1 MVQKGWI
8 ALICL
13 LMIMISACQPTPEAN
28 DTKSITEEMLLS
40 GEETPTHFADLFE
53 LSDEITLTVDAKIRT
68 PETPLCKASIKR
80 VPFTQTD
87 VQKVAQVLLH
97 DAPIYIW
104 GETKSELMDYY
115 ATVMQQQEI
124 AGSALESNSAS
135 QIQMILSDIQSQI
148 PNKPD
153 VLETASLAEIFN
165 YPDELIA
172 VDSSRNK
179 KAVFCGRST
188 DDEGK
193 RNLIFYSDYGF
204 KRHLIDEIEPL
215 QLTEKKAAKLGME
228 ILEKMGIDDMFSV
241 AFTDTVPLN
250 HTIVDRYLTANGY
263 DFPSRHE
270 RRIVFFL
277 RKINGAEQL
286 YSEQIRIG
294 ATMRDFGEAVF
305 WEYIQMEF
313 DDEGLLYFHWQDPFS
328 VERVTEEVPVMG
340 FYAAYDIFLSHMK
353 NVQNKYTYEVLA
365 EKLLIE
371 DEIDPARISVL
382 VSDIAL
388 GMTCA
393 AGENETFEAI
403 PVWEFYGDIQ
413 YLTPAGE
420 TYYLDL
426 IYDSIATEV
435 PDLNSL
441 CTINALDGK
450 IIDRGVGY

>member
-193 RNLIFYSDYGF
+193 RNLIFYSD
-204 KRHLIDEIEPL
+204 
-215 QLTEKKAAKLGME
+215 
-228 ILEKMGIDDMFSV
+228 
-241 AFTDTVPLN
+241 
-250 HTIVDRYLTANGY
+250 
-263 DFPSRHE
+263 
-270 RRIVFFL
+270 
-277 RKINGAEQL
+277 
-286 YSEQIRIG
+286 
-294 ATMRDFGEAVF
+294 
-305 WEYIQMEF
+305 
-313 DDEGLLYFHWQDPFS
+313 
-328 VERVTEEVPVMG
+328 
-340 FYAAYDIFLSHMK
+340 
-353 NVQNKYTYEVLA
+353 
-365 EKLLIE
+365 
-371 DEIDPARISVL
+371 
-382 VSDIAL
+382 
-388 GMTCA
+388 
-393 AGENETFEAI
+393 
-403 PVWEFYGDIQ
+403 
-413 YLTPAGE
+413 
-420 TYYLDL
+420 
-426 IYDSIATEV
+426 
-435 PDLNSL
+435 
-441 CTINALDGK
+441 
-450 IIDRGVGY
+450 